1 MFSSS
6 HKSFSKDKVMAYNV
20 KVLKSYRRMSD
31 KQFLHRL
38 MYITLIECIIDSD
51 IFLAQNLINDYKKK
65 FLKETK

>member
-1 MFSSS
+1 
-6 HKSFSKDKVMAYNV
+6 MAYNV

-65 FLKETK
+65 FLKETKWQ

>member
-1 MFSSS
+1 
-6 HKSFSKDKVMAYNV
+6 MAYNV

>member
-1 MFSSS
+1 
-6 HKSFSKDKVMAYNV
+6 MAYNV

-31 KQFLHRL
+31 KQFLHGL